1 MNKIVICTDYDS
13 MGNHG
18 RFPMSKSKPKK
29 ERKIKLL
36 FSFLKNLRKK

>member
-1 MNKIVICTDYDS
+1 MNKILICTDYDS

-18 RFPMSKSKPKK
+18 RFPMSKFKPKK

-36 FSFLKNLRKK
+36 FSLLKNLRKK